1 MADDLT
7 IKFDDF
13 NITGMKPVT
22 GEEPNILWARR
33 LAENTGALLFASDFG
48 RVSNST
54 DADTYYFTQD
64 TDNFFYGKAIPS
76 IASYVVPVR
85 ITKTT
90 SSNARVTLYIDGVS
104 YGYVDISSSS
114 AGADGTISYV
124 YNTTINK
131 VLQMNLKVTDPGG
144 GNMFYSHISAIVLPD
159 YDNL

>member
-48 RVSNST
+48 RISNS
-54 DADTYYFTQD
+54 ADTSPYFSQD

-76 IASYVVPVR
+76 IASYIVPVR
-85 ITKTT
+85 ITKIS

-114 AGADGTISYV
+114 AGASGTISYV

-144 GNMFYSHISAIVLPD
+144 GNMNYSHISAIVLPD